1 MKNEGRGRGEGGGEW
16 QGLRE
21 GWRGRVGTG
30 GGWATGVAADSRLV
44 VVVAEAEGGGGV
56 AGVVAAAAAA
66 ANIKSLAHAW
76 CIH

>member
-1 MKNEGRGRGEGGGEW
+1 MSS
-16 QGLRE
+16 
-21 GWRGRVGTG
+21 G

-44 VVVAEAEGGGGV
+44 AKAEGEREVAAVVAAAVV
-56 AGVVAAAAAA
+56 AAAAAAA

>member
-1 MKNEGRGRGEGGGEW
+1 MSS
-16 QGLRE
+16 
-21 GWRGRVGTG
+21 G

-44 VVVAEAEGGGGV
+44 AKAEGEREVAAVVAA
-56 AGVVAAAAAA
+56 AAAAAA

>member
-1 MKNEGRGRGEGGGEW
+1 MSS
-16 QGLRE
+16 
-21 GWRGRVGTG
+21 G

-44 VVVAEAEGGGGV
+44 AKAEGEREVTAVVA
-56 AGVVAAAAAA
+56 AAAAAA

>member
-1 MKNEGRGRGEGGGEW
+1 MSS
-16 QGLRE
+16 
-21 GWRGRVGTG
+21 G

-44 VVVAEAEGGGGV
+44 AKAEGEREVAAVVA
-56 AGVVAAAAAA
+56 AAAAAA